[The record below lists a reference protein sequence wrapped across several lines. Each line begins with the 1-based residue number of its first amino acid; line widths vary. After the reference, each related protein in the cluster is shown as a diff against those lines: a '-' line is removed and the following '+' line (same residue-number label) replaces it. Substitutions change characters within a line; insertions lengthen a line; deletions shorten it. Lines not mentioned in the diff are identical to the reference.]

1 VLPVAVGQATRL
13 IEYMDDASKTYLA
26 RVRFGVATDT
36 FDADGKVVAASDAS
50 ALTEA
55 DVAAALP
62 EFIGDVEQV
71 PPAYSAIKVAG
82 RPLYRYAREG
92 AAVASASRQVRIDS
106 IELRRFT
113 PGVAEAELLMQCGK
127 GTYVRSLAH
136 DIGQRV
142 GCGAHLVAL
151 RRLSSGGFEI
161 TDAQSLDDLTR
172 AADQGTID
180 ELLLAPDRAVER
192 RPAVIFDGA
201 HASDVV
207 AGRDVTLPRFGVHQ
221 ICRAYDI
228 TGRFL
233 GVLRPAEMGSWHPVK
248 VLAGA

>member
-1 VLPVAVGQATRL
+1 
-13 IEYMDDASKTYLA
+13 
-26 RVRFGVATDT
+26 
-36 FDADGKVVAASDAS
+36 
-50 ALTEA
+50 
-55 DVAAALP
+55 VAAALP

-71 PPAYSAIKVAG
+71 PPAFSAIKVG
-82 RPLYRYAREG
+82 GKPLYRYAREG
-92 AAVASASRQVRIDS
+92 AAVAAAARQVRIDS

-113 PGVAEAELLMQCGK
+113 PGVAEAELLVKCGK

-161 TDAQSLDDLTR
+161 TDAQSLDNLMR

-192 RPAVIFDGA
+192 RPAAIFDGV

-207 AGRDVTLPRFGVHQ
+207 AGRDVSLPRFGAHQ